1 MGGAWC
7 SMARIRLLGMLPGMS
22 GLDVERG
29 LVSLFRTDPIRPAL
43 CHPLMANHARSPRLS
58 RVNAHWATGRHCR
71 PFHRPDKASRWW
83 YGQGRLSLR
92 ISANIRRRVDRH
104 RLKRFM
110 TSGPMSASR
119 CPSSQAPSQHAMALD
134 RAELRLSASPTR
146 KPTVALARVP
156 ELSRAHVALGE
167 AACRTAAAQ
176 SITTPPV
183 STSRR

>member
-1 MGGAWC
+1 
-7 SMARIRLLGMLPGMS
+7 MARIRLLGVLPGMS

-110 TSGPMSASR
+110 TSGPLSASR

-146 KPTVALARVP
+146 KPTVALARMP

-167 AACRTAAAQ
+167 AAY
-176 SITTPPV
+176 
-183 STSRR
+183 

>member
-1 MGGAWC
+1 
-7 SMARIRLLGMLPGMS
+7 
-22 GLDVERG
+22 
-29 LVSLFRTDPIRPAL
+29 
-43 CHPLMANHARSPRLS
+43 
-58 RVNAHWATGRHCR
+58 
-71 PFHRPDKASRWW
+71 
-83 YGQGRLSLR
+83 
-92 ISANIRRRVDRH
+92 
-104 RLKRFM
+104 M
-110 TSGPMSASR
+110 TSGPLSASR

-183 STSRR
+183 KRSLRTRVKRLFANLSQPKTAGTSQLTDVLNRLGLGRGHHRTD